1 MKGESLRA
9 ELYTQSILSN
19 RIGYLDKSDFEYIK
33 NESLEISGMLTNL
46 IKYRNTDK

>member
-9 ELYTQSILSN
+9 ELYTQSIISN

-33 NESLEISGMLTNL
+33 NESLEILSMLTNL